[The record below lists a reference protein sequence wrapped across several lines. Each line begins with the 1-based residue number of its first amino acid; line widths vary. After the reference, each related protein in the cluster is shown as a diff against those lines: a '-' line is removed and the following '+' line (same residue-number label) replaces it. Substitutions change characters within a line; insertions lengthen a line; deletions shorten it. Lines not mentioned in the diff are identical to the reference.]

1 MVVDGGGPEGGN
13 GVYGGYGVGFP
24 AFGGCRRWAL
34 LLCWVMLW
42 LMKLVLTVMMRVLI
56 VKKNK
61 KVSAVLVDGFSING
75 DVSFSFLSDRERPP
89 SHKTMTIVFPK
100 IRLCL
105 DISLE
110 AKTVFF
116 LPWIKTGHMAF
127 FLWLRVLPLTCQKC
141 IYIHV

>member
-1 MVVDGGGPEGGN
+1 MSVVVVLSYVMVDE
-13 GVYGGYGVGFP
+13 VGIDSDDESSY
-24 AFGGCRRWAL
+24 C
-34 LLCWVMLW
+34 
-42 LMKLVLTVMMRVLI
+42 
-56 VKKNK
+56 KKKK

-116 LPWIKTGHMAF
+116 F
-127 FLWLRVLPLTCQKC
+127 FHGSRRATWPSSCG
-141 IYIHV
+141 